1 MKSKKIFTGF
11 ILVKMVDMKTGETLY
26 EYETNSSEVLK
37 DEEDNYVYIL
47 ITNYNPIDFQSFII
61 KYESWEKFKNSFI
74 NPTKDKEKIIG
85 TLSGEFRFNDFEVD
99 WHDEFHMRLTNIKR
113 KTYGEKTC
121 VYLVDK
127 NIMNNFV
134 GFCKETPIDKI

>member
-1 MKSKKIFTGF
+1 
-11 ILVKMVDMKTGETLY
+11 MKTGETLY
-26 EYETNSSEVLK
+26 EYGTNFSEVFK
-37 DEEDNYVYIL
+37 KEEEDNYVYIL
-47 ITNYNPIDFQSFII
+47 ITNYNPIDFQSFIV

-85 TLSGEFRFNDFEVD
+85 TLSGGEFRFNDFEVD

-113 KTYGEKTC
+113 KAYGGKIC
-121 VYLVDK
+121 AYVVDK

-134 GFCKETPIDKI
+134 GFCKETSIDKI